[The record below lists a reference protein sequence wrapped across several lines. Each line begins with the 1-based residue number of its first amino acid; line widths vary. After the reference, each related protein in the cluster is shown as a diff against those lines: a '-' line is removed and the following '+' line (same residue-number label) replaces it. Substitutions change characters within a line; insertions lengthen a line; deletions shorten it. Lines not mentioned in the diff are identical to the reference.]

1 MESFIRNQKEGD
13 MKKNDLKQLIKP
25 IVKECVHEA
34 LIEEGLLSNVVS
46 EVVKG
51 MHAAPLVE
59 VVQKTK
65 TPEFNTASNKSSE
78 SRKKIAAHRKK
89 MLEAI
94 GSDAYN
100 GVDLFE
106 GTSPMT
112 NNEPRP
118 GTVDLGA
125 PGDSGVDISSLVGN
139 AAAVWKAMK

>member
-1 MESFIRNQKEGD
+1 